1 MRKFILL
8 WLLLALFA
16 CSEEKN
22 VPIGDGVS
30 EKDADSS
37 QRKEYEFQRVQD
49 SILKN
54 YSDAVKLIN
63 QIDTEL
69 SKLGGV
75 GISHESQN
83 LEIEILQKID
93 YLSFQL
99 QSRNEDINKLEIKL
113 KSLGRENKVYLERI
127 KTLESIIAEKD
138 IIMAN
143 QSKRI
148 EGLEK
153 ELSVTKSERDLALT
167 EKKTIEIF
175 ATKTEKD
182 KNTAYYIIGKE
193 KELETKNII
202 KMEGEGFLG
211 IGGRYVPSIDSDL
224 KLFTKI
230 DILSDTLFPLP
241 NNVKKIDVVS
251 THNKR
256 LLDIYKSESG
266 TDYLKVSTPET
277 FWRTDKM
284 LIIIIEVK

>member
-1 MRKFILL
+1 MRKFILI

-22 VPIGDGVS
+22 TPLGDAISGD
-30 EKDADSS
+30 DADSAK
-37 QRKEYEFQRVQD
+37 QKEYEFQRVQD

-75 GISHESQN
+75 GISNESHN

-99 QSRNEDINKLEIKL
+99 QSRNEEIHKLEIKL
-113 KSLGRENKVYLERI
+113 KSLGKENKEYLERI

-138 IIMAN
+138 VIMAN
-143 QSKRI
+143 QTSRI
-148 EGLEK
+148 ENLEN
-153 ELSVTKSERDLALT
+153 ELSITKSERDVALV
-167 EKKTIEIF
+167 EKQNIEQFADKTV
-175 ATKTEKD
+175 KD

-211 IGGRYVPSIDSDL
+211 IGGRFVPAIDSDL

-230 DILSDTLFPLP
+230 DILSDTLLPVP
-241 NNVKKIDVVS
+241 NNVKKIEVIS
-251 THNKR
+251 SHNKR
-256 LLDIYKSESG
+256 LLDIHKSESG
-266 TDYLKVSTPET
+266 TDFLKIRTPET

-284 LIIIIEVK
+284 LIIIIEEK